1 MGVGVGKVHRSL
13 TFCQNFMTNG
23 QLEAELL
30 LHKGQCV
37 YSIGRKMNFGQRANI
52 KFCLKL
58 GKTFT
63 ERFQLMK
70 QVYGDNSLFR
80 ARVQEWL
87 KRFKEGREDIK
98 IFFATHGNGIKHVK
112 RFNSSHFDRKFAV

>member
-1 MGVGVGKVHRSL
+1 MGVGVGKEHPSL

-23 QLEAELL
+23 QLETELL
-30 LHKGQCV
+30 LYKGQCV

-63 ERFQLMK
+63 ERFELMK
-70 QVYGDNSLFR
+70 QVYGNNCLFR
-80 ARVQEWL
+80 ARVHEWF

-98 IFFATHGNGIKHVK
+98 DDEHPGHKV
-112 RFNSSHFDRKFAV
+112 S

>member
-1 MGVGVGKVHRSL
+1 
-13 TFCQNFMTNG
+13 MTNG

-30 LHKGQCV
+30 LYKGQYV

-52 KFCLKL
+52 NFCLKL

-63 ERFQLMK
+63 KRFELMK
-70 QVYGDNSLFR
+70 QVCSDNCLFR
-80 ARVQEWL
+80 ARVHEWF

-98 IFFATHGNGIKHVK
+98 DDEHPGQKV
-112 RFNSSHFDRKFAV
+112 S